1 MAIKIFI
8 ICALLLIVASL
19 FSALMFLYKDK
30 GKGQRTVRSLTLRIG
45 LSFSLFALLMVG
57 YYFGIITPH
66 GVGR

>member
-1 MAIKIFI
+1 MAIKII
-8 ICALLLIVASL
+8 ILSALLLIVASL

-30 GKGQRTVRSLTLRIG
+30 GRGERTVRALTLRIG
-45 LSFSLFALLMVG
+45 LSLSLFVLLMAG